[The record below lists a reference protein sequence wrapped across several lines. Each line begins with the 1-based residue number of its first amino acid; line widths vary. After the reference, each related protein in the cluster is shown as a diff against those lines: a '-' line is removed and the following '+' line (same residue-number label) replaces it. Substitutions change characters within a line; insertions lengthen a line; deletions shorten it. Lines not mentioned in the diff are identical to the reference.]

1 MSLLERGGT
10 REEVSRKRRREP
22 GQRENLLFLLLFFS
36 TSFPFSQPL
45 SSLSS
50 TTNLPSPSNSL
61 ASALHLR
68 AAASI
73 PSSSRSYAA
82 TTLSTSSAPNYF
94 PHLSKSSPAS
104 PSVSQAR
111 VAGATL
117 RGRDRAPRTSMSD
130 PETVYAAKASS
141 AAQATQPLTS
151 AGTIDHRPP
160 LQLRVQA
167 PLDVGRLEHARLHR
181 ARDPR
186 VRGVPGRV
194 YGRRGEPAEA
204 LDGGAGVCER
214 REDSFELMR

>member
-1 MSLLERGGT
+1 LSLLERGGT

-151 AGTIDHRPP
+151 AGTIDPRFSYAFKHHSMSDASSMRGSIAPGIHVFEGSPAVSTADVASP
-160 LQLRVQA
+160 LRHSMAEPEFASAVRT
-167 PLDVGRLEHARLHR
+167 RL
-181 ARDPR
+181 
-186 VRGVPGRV
+186 
-194 YGRRGEPAEA
+194 
-204 LDGGAGVCER
+204 
-214 REDSFELMR
+214 S